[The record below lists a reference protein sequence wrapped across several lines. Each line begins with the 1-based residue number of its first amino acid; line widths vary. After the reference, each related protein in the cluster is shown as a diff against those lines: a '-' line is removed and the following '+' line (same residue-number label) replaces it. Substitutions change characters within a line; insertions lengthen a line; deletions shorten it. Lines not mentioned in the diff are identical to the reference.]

1 MQLLELIKHWHLL
14 SIVFME
20 RWLLWIVDEI
30 LALNMLTGLAALGK
44 LIQTAKLLIES
55 DLHFL
60 DIS

>member
-1 MQLLELIKHWHLL
+1 MQLLALIKHWNLL

-55 DLHFL
+55 DLYFL

>member
-1 MQLLELIKHWHLL
+1 MQLLELIKHWNLL

-55 DLHFL
+55 DLYFL

>member
-1 MQLLELIKHWHLL
+1 
-14 SIVFME
+14 ME

-30 LALNMLTGLAALGK
+30 LALNMLTGLAALSK

>member
-1 MQLLELIKHWHLL
+1 MQLLELIKHWNLL

>member
-1 MQLLELIKHWHLL
+1 MQLLELIKHWNLL
-14 SIVFME
+14 SVVFME

>member
-1 MQLLELIKHWHLL
+1 MQLLELIKHWNLL

-30 LALNMLTGLAALGK
+30 LALNMLTGLAALSK

-55 DLHFL
+55 DLYFL

>member
-1 MQLLELIKHWHLL
+1 MQLLALIKHWNLL

-30 LALNMLTGLAALGK
+30 LALNMLTGLAALSK

-55 DLHFL
+55 DLYFL

>member
-1 MQLLELIKHWHLL
+1 MQLLALIKHWNLL

-30 LALNMLTGLAALGK
+30 SALNMLTGLAALGK

-55 DLHFL
+55 DLYFL